1 MVSDISKYQALPET
15 TKEARS
21 RASMKYTEKAVK
33 QIHLALN
40 KVTDADIIAAL
51 EACDNVQGYI
61 KALIRKDQGL
71 EQK

>member
-1 MVSDISKYQALPET
+1 MTKYEALQES

-40 KVTDADIIAAL
+40 KVTDADIL
-51 EACDNVQGYI
+51 EVLESYDNVQGYI
-61 KALIRKDQGL
+61 KALIRRDIK
-71 EQK
+71 

>member
-1 MVSDISKYQALPET
+1 MTVSDINRVPKYADLPES

-61 KALIRKDQGL
+61 KDLIRRDIK
-71 EQK
+71 